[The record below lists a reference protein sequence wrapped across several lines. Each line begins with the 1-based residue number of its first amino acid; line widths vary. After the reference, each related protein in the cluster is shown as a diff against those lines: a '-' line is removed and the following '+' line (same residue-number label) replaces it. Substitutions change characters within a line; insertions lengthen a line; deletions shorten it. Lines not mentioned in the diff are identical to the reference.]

1 MATHK
6 SAPQT
11 QISAD
16 GDDEPQDM
24 EAFRWRMVRR
34 INTFLGTWRACR
46 RPACKRAQACRIMG
60 RPCPALP
67 QAPPPSPEETA
78 HVMAQLYQALR
89 QRVAETDATEAEA
102 GQAAAAPR
110 IPRRKRTAAQ

>member
-46 RPACKRAQACRIMG
+46 RPACKRAQRCLAMRTACRAVPPM
-60 RPCPALP
+60 PPLAP
-67 QAPPPSPEETA
+67 EQQARVVADMHRRVRARAELLAVTPDAADLPPPILSRRNRPP
-78 HVMAQLYQALR
+78 
-89 QRVAETDATEAEA
+89 
-102 GQAAAAPR
+102 GQ
-110 IPRRKRTAAQ
+110 